1 MKIINNRRQFIKS
14 IGQGILGSA
23 LGGSLLPLFA
33 NAQNNTDYKA
43 LVCIY
48 LQGGNDAFNCVV
60 PMGDSAYKAYADIR
74 QELAVPREQLLKLN
88 ALTPDPHNKSACGF
102 HPLLKESRHLFNQ
115 GKLAVL
121 PNIGNMLEPI
131 SKKSYLDKTAS
142 PPAHLFSH
150 HDQTLYADTLNNGE
164 LSSGWAGRIAE
175 AMGEFNINQQL
186 AMNISVSGD
195 NYWQRGA
202 TSLPY
207 TVRSRGVSIID
218 QLSEADPTTFSAS
231 RAKLYRHFLSA
242 ERTHLLQQYYS
253 NIQMNAW
260 VTAQYVNDILT
271 SQRALNLPI
280 DKVSSPN
287 GFVESLAMVARLI
300 AAQDAFQVKRQIFY
314 VTLGGFD
321 THRDQLKQHPSLLFQ
336 LDESLALFYQALE
349 ALGMENQVTTFTT
362 SEFGR
367 TLARNGDGT
376 DHGWGSH
383 HLVMGGAV
391 KGQTIYGQLP
401 TLEINSDDD
410 LGRGRIIPQLSFDQ
424 SAATLGKWF
433 GLPAEDLNQIFP
445 NLKNFAAQDLGF
457 MGSPIP

>member
-1 MKIINNRRQFIKS
+1 MKIISNRRRFVKS

-33 NAQNNTDYKA
+33 NAKNNTDYKA

-60 PMGDSAYKAYADIR
+60 PMGDSAYRAYANIR
-74 QELAVPREQLLKLN
+74 QELAIPREQLLT
-88 ALTPDPHNKSACGF
+88 LTADTHNKNACGF
-102 HPLLKESRHLFNQ
+102 HPLLKESRNLFNR

-121 PNIGNMLEPI
+121 SNIGNMVEPI
-131 SKKSYLDKTAS
+131 TKKSYLDKTAS

-150 HDQTLYADTLNNGE
+150 HDQTLFADTLNNGE

-175 AMGEFNINQQL
+175 TMGEFNINQQL

-195 NYWQRGA
+195 NYWQRGSS
-202 TSLPY
+202 SLPY
-207 TVRSRGVSIID
+207 TVKNSGVSIID
-218 QLSEADPTTFSAS
+218 QLSEADPTAFSAS

-242 ERTHLLQQYYS
+242 DRTHLLQQYYS

-260 VTAQYVNDILT
+260 VTAQYVNDILA
-271 SQRALNLPI
+271 SQSTQNLPI
-280 DKVSSPN
+280 YKASSVS
-287 GFVESLAMVARLI
+287 GLIESLAMVVRLI

-314 VTLGGFD
+314 VTLRGFD

-349 ALGMENQVTTFTT
+349 ILGMENQVTTFTT

-391 KGQTIYGQLP
+391 KGQTIYGELP

-424 SAATLGKWF
+424 SAATMGKWF
-433 GLPAEDLNQIFP
+433 GLSVEDINQIFP
-445 NLKNFAAQDLGF
+445 NLKNFEAQDLKF
-457 MGSPIP
+457 MI